1 MKNLLIFVLAGIL
14 ALAVF
19 TACSD
24 DDDSPTEAAA
34 TYVISGAISDGTGSA
49 LVGIAVDLT
58 GAAIAS
64 DTTDANGEYEFANLE
79 SGDYTITPSSSFYTF
94 NPVNSSLSGLSQDE
108 MADFQALTVFEGTW
122 LSAGSNVAFLLSYY
136 FNYDS
141 IRVVFGTNTVELSSH
156 VAGGA
161 WSQQSGTYVVT
172 QEDSGDV
179 HSIEIV
185 YTAFEQ
191 AGIIQVISAT
201 PDTMK
206 LEVVQTLPDIGAV
219 PRTPAT
225 GFGSDVTLGTT
236 NIQVYLREN

>member
-1 MKNLLIFVLAGIL
+1 MKKLFIFAFVAIL

-19 TACSD
+19 TACE
-24 DDDSPTEAAA
+24 DDDSPTEATA
-34 TYVISGAISDGTGSA
+34 TYTISGAVSDGTGAA
-49 LVGIAVDLT
+49 LVGIAIDLT
-58 GAAIAS
+58 GSATAS
-64 DTTDANGEYEFANLE
+64 DTTDANGEYEFANLTV
-79 SGDYTITPSSSFYTF
+79 GDYTVTPSNSFYTF
-94 NPVNSSLSGLSQDE
+94 NPVNSTITGLNQDE
-108 MADFQALTVFEGTW
+108 LADFQAQTVFEGTW
-122 LSAGSNVAFLLSYY
+122 LSAGSNVAFLLSFY

-141 IRVVFGTNTVELSSH
+141 VRVVFGANTVELSSH

-179 HSIEIV
+179 HPIEIV
-185 YTAFEQ
+185 YAAFEQ
-191 AGIIQVISAT
+191 EGIVQVISAN